1 MITDPLD
8 RLLETTAGSADITAP
23 SVALSTALED
33 MAVQIKRTPYPW
45 RRRRRRV
52 LVAAAISGS
61 LVLAA
66 PAAAGWVSARTGW
79 FGSPGMTENDASEFL
94 RQDSPEMAA
103 IVENHGRDYPLPPG
117 GSYAGVVE
125 RLRRDNGERGPG
137 LIQDT
142 GVRAMV
148 AWESVCQWEGLWLSA
163 DSAGETD
170 RRREAGIVLEEAATW
185 PIFAQVDGG
194 GVVELRRRVGA
205 DAAEGRRAAVE
216 QDFRANCAGRDS
228 QAGR

>member
-8 RLLETTAGSADITAP
+8 RLLETTASSADIAAP
-23 SVALSTALED
+23 SVALDTALED
-33 MAVQIKRTPYPW
+33 MAVQIKRTPYP
-45 RRRRRRV
+45 RRRRHQA

-61 LVLAA
+61 LVLAT
-66 PAAAGWVSARTGW
+66 PAAANWVSARTGW
-79 FGSPGMTENDASEFL
+79 FGSPGMTENDTSELL
-94 RQDSPEMAA
+94 RPDSPEIAA

-125 RLRRDNGERGPG
+125 RLRRHTRERGPE
-137 LIQDT
+137 LTQDT

-163 DSAGETD
+163 DNAGETD
-170 RRREAGIVLEEAATW
+170 RRRNAGVVLEEAATW

-205 DAAEGRRAAVE
+205 AAAAGTRAPVE
-216 QDFRANCAGRDS
+216 QDFRANCAGPDS

>member
-8 RLLETTAGSADITAP
+8 RLLEARASFTDMAPPSA
-23 SVALSTALED
+23 ALDSALED
-33 MAVQIKRTPYPW
+33 MAVQIKRTPY
-45 RRRRRRV
+45 RRRRHRA

-66 PAAAGWVSARTGW
+66 PAAANWVSARTGW
-79 FGSPGMTENDASEFL
+79 FGSPGMTENDTSEYL

-103 IVENHGRDYPLPPG
+103 IVESHGRDYPLPPG

-125 RLRRDNGERGPG
+125 RLRASTGGRGPE

-142 GVRAMV
+142 GVRTMV
-148 AWESVCQWEGLWLSA
+148 AQESVCQWQALWLSA
-163 DSAGETD
+163 DDAGETD
-170 RRREAGIVLEEAATW
+170 RRYRAGIVLEEAAAW

-205 DAAEGRRAAVE
+205 AATEGTRAPVE